1 MSDRTQAFLPP
12 VTQSDPLKGPVLL
25 RDGRPAYLRIATK
38 EDVPALKSLLE
49 RSSDSSRYFRFMG
62 GVEPDLEGAV
72 RLMAAVGEPV
82 DGAVDGAGSSPGT
95 GRGLTLVVTTGDNED
110 RVIGVGSYWPVG
122 PGVAEVAFLVED
134 AYQGKG
140 IGTILLE
147 RLAYAADGRGINRLI
162 AHVHPDNQ
170 KMLKVFQDSGYDID
184 RELEEGVIQISLDIE
199 PTERSVSLAEQRDR
213 IATQAS
219 LEPFFRPRSVAVIG
233 ASRTPGSIGYR
244 VLQNLITTGFNG
256 PVYPVN
262 PKAHVVSSIPAYPSV
277 KDIPGPVDLAIIA
290 VPQPAVLSVVD
301 DCAEKGVRA
310 LVVLTA
316 GFAETGPEGR
326 ELQEK
331 LLRKVRG
338 AGMRMVGPNCLG
350 ILNLDPNV
358 RLNAT
363 FGPVA
368 PLAGRVAMSSQSGAL
383 GLAIIE
389 YAKDLGLGLSS
400 FVSVGNKA
408 DVSGNDLLQFWE
420 DDPQT
425 DVILLYLESFGN
437 PRRFARLARR
447 VGRKKPILAVKSG
460 RTSAGKRA
468 AGSHT
473 AALAASDVGA
483 DALFRQAGVIRADT
497 LEEMFDIASLLAHQ
511 PLPKGKRVAILTN
524 AGGPGILCADA
535 CEAEGLEL
543 PVLTPETQAKLRE
556 FLPPAASVTNPVDM
570 VASASADDYRRALP
584 LLLDDP
590 NVDAVVVIFIATGAA
605 DAESVAKAVKDGRK
619 AAATGKEKPL
629 LTSFMSVRGMS
640 SLLVDEEEAIPSYRF
655 PESVARAL
663 SKAVEY
669 ATWRSQPPGKIQV
682 FDDMDL
688 EAAKAV
694 CEEALNRRGDG
705 WLLPDEV
712 DRLLK
717 AAGIPAIPTYLCT
730 SEDEAVRAAEQVGY
744 PVVAKLASA
753 TLVHKSEWKGV
764 RLNLKDADAVREAF
778 RSMKETLV
786 AAGRGEEMLGVTI
799 QPMAG
804 DGAEVMIGMTEDPS
818 FGPLIAF
825 GLGGVT
831 VELLGDVVF
840 RITPLSD
847 RDVWSMIKGIRGFK
861 LLDGYRNMPK
871 RDQNALA
878 EILLRLSRLV
888 EAVPAITEMDFNP
901 VKVYEDGKGAQVLD
915 ARVMVKR

>member
-1 MSDRTQAFLPP
+1 MSERTQSFFPP
-12 VTQSDPLKGPVLL
+12 VTQSDPLRGPILL
-25 RDGRPAYLRIATK
+25 RDGRPAFLRVATR
-38 EDVPALKSLLE
+38 EDLPALQELLQ
-49 RSSDSSRYFRFMG
+49 RSSISSRYFRFFG
-62 GVEPDLEGAV
+62 GITPA
-72 RLMAAVGEPV
+72 
-82 DGAVDGAGSSPGT
+82 DGASRLIAQDSAAQAAEDAPPQFPGT
-95 GRGLTLVVTTGDNED
+95 GAVQGLTLVVTTGDGDD
-110 RVIGVGSYWPVG
+110 RILGVGSYSPVS
-122 PGVAEVAFLVED
+122 PKEAEVAFLVED

-147 RLAYAADGRGINRLI
+147 RLALAADIAGFRRLI
-162 AHVHPDNQ
+162 AQVLPENQ
-170 KMLKVFQDSGYDID
+170 QMLSVFQDSGYDID
-184 RELEEGVIQISLDIE
+184 RELEEGVIQIALDIE
-199 PTERSVSLAEQRDR
+199 PTERSVAMAEARDR

-233 ASRTPGSIGYR
+233 ASRKPGTIGHR

-277 KDIPGPVDLAIIA
+277 KDIPGPVDLAIVA

-326 ELQEK
+326 ELQER
-331 LLRKVRG
+331 LVRKVRG
-338 AGMRMVGPNCLG
+338 YGMRMVGPNCLG
-350 ILNLDPNV
+350 IMNLDPEV
-358 RLNAT
+358 GLNAT

-368 PLAGRVAMSSQSGAL
+368 PLAGRVGMLSQSGAL

-389 YAKDLGLGLSS
+389 YSRDLGLGLSS

-473 AALAASDVGA
+473 AALAASDTGT
-483 DALFRQAGVIRADT
+483 DALFRQTGVIRADT
-497 LEEMFDIASLLAHQ
+497 LEEMFDIASLLVHQ
-511 PLPKGKRVAILTN
+511 PLPKGRRVAILTN
-524 AGGPGILCADA
+524 AGGPAILCADA
-535 CEAEGLEL
+535 LEAEGLEL
-543 PVLTPETQAKLRE
+543 PVLSDETQAKLRE
-556 FLPPAASVTNPVDM
+556 FLTPAASVTNPVDM
-570 VASASADDYRRALP
+570 VASASAEDYQRALT

-590 NVDAVVVIFIATGAA
+590 NVDSVVVIFIDTGAA
-605 DAESVAKAVKDGRK
+605 AMEDVAQAIKQGRK
-619 AAATGKEKPL
+619 DAATGREKPL
-629 LTSFMSVRGMS
+629 LASFMSMRGVS
-640 SLLVDEEEAIPSYRF
+640 ELLTDEEESIPSYRF

-663 SKAVEY
+663 ARAVEY
-669 ATWRSQPPGKIQV
+669 AEWRTQPTGVVPA
-682 FDDMDL
+682 FDDMDF
-688 EAAKAV
+688 EGAKAV
-694 CEEALNRRGDG
+694 CDKALKERGDG

-712 DRLLK
+712 DQVLK
-717 AAGIPAIPTYLCT
+717 AAKISTIPTKLCT
-730 SEDEAVRAAEQVGY
+730 TEDEAVAAAEELGF
-744 PVVAKLASA
+744 PVVVKLASG

-764 RLNLKDADAVREAF
+764 RLNLRSAEAVRQAF
-778 RSMKETLV
+778 RDMRETLE
-786 AAGRGEEMLGVTI
+786 AAGRVDEMLGVTV

-818 FGPLIAF
+818 FGPLVAF
-825 GLGGVT
+825 GLGGVM

-847 RDVWSMIKGIRGFK
+847 KDAWSMVKGIRGYRI
-861 LLDGYRNMPK
+861 LDGYRNLPV
-871 RDQNALA
+871 RDQEALV
-878 EILLRLSRLV
+878 EMLLRIGRLV
-888 EAVPAITEMDFNP
+888 DEVPQIAEMDLNP
-901 VKVYEDGKGAQVLD
+901 VKVYDNGKGAEALD
-915 ARVMVKR
+915 VRIMVRR